1 MSEITLFWSPKGG
14 SGTST
19 VAVAY
24 ALEIGVDIADCAK
37 QNDLAAIL
45 GLATDPADDA
55 VTPIKAAAGLVDL
68 YGPKA
73 PWNGTTSLVMDAG
86 VTPHP
91 VVVQGADTAIVVI
104 RGDYLAL
111 RRLMKDGNAI
121 GSLKLSKGIVLL
133 VEPGR
138 SLGAREVADVAGK
151 PVLAKIPVTGNIARA
166 INAGVFAN
174 RRPDELRRPIQ
185 QLARTLGQLVG

>member
-1 MSEITLFWSPKGG
+1 MSETTLFWSPKGG

-55 VTPIKAAAGLVDL
+55 VTPIEAAGLVDL

-73 PWNGTTSLVMDAG
+73 PWNGTTNLVMDAG
-86 VTPHP
+86 VMPHP

-121 GSLKLSKGIVLL
+121 ESLKLSKGIVLL
-133 VEPGR
+133 VEPSR
-138 SLGAREVADVAGK
+138 ALGASEVADVAGK

-166 INAGVFAN
+166 IDAGVFAN